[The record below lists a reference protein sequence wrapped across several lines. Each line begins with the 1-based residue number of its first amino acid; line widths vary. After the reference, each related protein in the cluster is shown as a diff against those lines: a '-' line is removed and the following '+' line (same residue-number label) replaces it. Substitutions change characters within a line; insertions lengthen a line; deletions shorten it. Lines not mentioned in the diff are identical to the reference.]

1 MNATTITSK
10 FMIVGK
16 FGNFSKA
23 YPPKYT
29 IFMPVKN
36 DSNISGV
43 IMYFHPTIF
52 GAYNAPT

>member
-1 MNATTITSK
+1 
-10 FMIVGK
+10 MIVGK